1 MTIKAVLFDM
11 GGTIQTF
18 WHTREL
24 RLKATPG
31 LQTRLLDAGVDLHL
45 DDEQLYEIVASGLET
60 YHVWSMQTLNE
71 LPALRIWREF
81 ILNGFKEAACL
92 TDQTAEDL
100 MVYVELNY
108 YHREMRPE
116 IPATLEA
123 IRQMGLKIGLIS
135 NAGSRG
141 QVAANLQEYG
151 IADYFDPIV
160 ISCIYGRRKPDPS
173 IFHYA
178 ARLANVPASECVYI
192 GDRINRDIL
201 GARRAGYHLAIQ
213 IEHDFKHGETD
224 EGATPDAV
232 IHKMTELLDI
242 LRAECAREQPQVNPA
257 EIRAILFD
265 AGDVLYHRLSAGE
278 RLRSFFH
285 EIDCPARMIT
295 DAEKA
300 ALNARAFRGLI
311 SLDQYYEETVRLC
324 GITRAEDIARGKAIL
339 EAEGND
345 VTFFPGVRETLIA
358 LERAGFYLGIVTDTA
373 QPVFVKLGW
382 FEKGGFG
389 QVWDTIISSKEI
401 GTCKPDPKIY
411 QAALDQLGVT
421 PAQTIFVGHKASEL
435 DGAHAVGIHTV
446 AFNKDPSAK
455 ADFYIAAFKD
465 LLQVPLIQGNG
476 DR

>member
-1 MTIKAVLFDM
+1 MTIRAVLFDM

-31 LQTRLLDAGVDLHL
+31 LQKKLLDAGVDLHL
-45 DDEQLYEIVASGLET
+45 DDERLYEIVAAGLET
-60 YHVWSMQTLNE
+60 YHLWSMQTLNE

-81 ILNGFKEAACL
+81 IFKGFDAADGL
-92 TDQTAEDL
+92 SDQAAEDL
-100 MVYVELNY
+100 MLYVELNY
-108 YHREMRPE
+108 YCREMRPE
-116 IPATLEA
+116 IPATLQA

-141 QVAANLQEYG
+141 QVAANLREYG
-151 IADYFDPIV
+151 IDGYFDPIV

-201 GARRAGYHLAIQ
+201 GARRAGYRLAIQ

-224 EGATPDAV
+224 EGATPDVV
-232 IHKMTELLDI
+232 IHEMTELLDI
-242 LRAECAREQPQVNPA
+242 LRAELSNGQARAHSP

-265 AGDVLYHRLSAGE
+265 AGDVLYHRPSAGE
-278 RLRSFFH
+278 RLRSFFE
-285 EIDCPARMIT
+285 EIGCQERIIT

-300 ALNARAFRGLI
+300 DLNARAFRGLI
-311 SLDQYYEETVRLC
+311 SLDEYYEETARLC
-324 GITRAEDIARGKAIL
+324 GVTQADDIARGKALL

-345 VTFFPGVRETLIA
+345 VKFFPGVRETLIA
-358 LERAGFYLGIVTDTA
+358 LKKAGFYLGIVTDTA

-389 QVWDTIISSKEI
+389 HVWDTIISSKEL
-401 GTCKPDPKIY
+401 GTCKPDPRIY
-411 QAALDQLGVT
+411 QAALDQLDVT
-421 PAQTIFVGHKASEL
+421 PAQAIFVGHKASEL

-446 AFNKDPSAK
+446 AFNRDPSAK

-465 LLQVPLIQGNG
+465 LLQVPLVHGST